1 MFKYKL
7 KNNNIFI
14 NIWYNIGIHMKWF
27 KVYDKK
33 RDEALENAKQAL
45 EEAFTP
51 RLRKMLEDK
60 LVDEK

>member
-1 MFKYKL
+1 
-7 KNNNIFI
+7 
-14 NIWYNIGIHMKWF
+14 MKWF

-33 RDEALENAKQAL
+33 KDEAMENAKQAL

-60 LVDEK
+60 LVNEK

>member
-14 NIWYNIGIHMKWF
+14 NIWYNIGIYMKWF

-60 LVDEK
+60 LVNEK